1 MNTEEYLDKLATEE
15 KRAGLQA
22 WLEEDPKK
30 KKSLKRAHAKKKK
43 MLEIVKRLNGSMIET
58 ADAKRIDK
66 AI

>member
-15 KRAGLQA
+15 KRTRLLAD
-22 WLEEDPKK
+22 LEEDPKK
-30 KKSLKRAHAKKKK
+30 KKALKRTHAKRKKL
-43 MLEIVKRLNGSMIET
+43 LEITKRLYGSMIET